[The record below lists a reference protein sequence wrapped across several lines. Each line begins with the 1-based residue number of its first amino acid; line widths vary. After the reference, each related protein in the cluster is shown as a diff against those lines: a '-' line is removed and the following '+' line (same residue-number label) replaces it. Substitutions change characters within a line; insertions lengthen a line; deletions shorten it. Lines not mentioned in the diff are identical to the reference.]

1 MEAEGPPDASEK
13 EDSEESRQQDLQDG
27 ERPDTAKDPET
38 ELDAD
43 KPNESSA
50 EGEEESEKESTKGT
64 IPGDDLSQPDLADGE
79 KSDISKDPE
88 TELETEKP
96 RESATEGEMEVPENE
111 SSDENKLRK
120 GSNQEDQADGEKS
133 DTSKDYAGQLE
144 SQKIREPSGEKES
157 KSSPSKEPPG
167 EEEVPPIPE
176 GQTEGIEKPVESAE
190 SDSSSTQEEEEQEE
204 DTEKPPEPEKKPEKL
219 ERKISET
226 FFYNYEDLYSQP
238 FVTSDSGIPINL
250 LALKHSF
257 GYDCTKRANLLLL
270 DSRTLLY
277 VAGNQLVFLDL
288 KTKYQSY
295 LRSSSG
301 GGIGIITVHPSKQYF
316 AVGEKG
322 WKPNIII
329 YEYPSLKPYRIL
341 RGGTEEAYA
350 FADFNHYG
358 TLLAS
363 VGSSPDYM
371 LTIWD
376 WKQEKIVLRS
386 KAFSQDVYKVTFSP
400 ENEEQLTTSGS
411 GHIKFWKMAHTFTG
425 LKLQGALGRF
435 GKTAVT
441 DIVGYVELPD
451 GKVLSGSEWGN
462 LLLWEGGLIKV
473 ELCRTG
479 RRPCHNG
486 PVNQLV
492 LDEGELV
499 TVGGDGYIRVW
510 DFETIDAADSVDDT
524 GLLEMEHMNELL
536 VGKNVNLSSIMK
548 IHDLGQPIWYA
559 QDSSG
564 AIWKLDL
571 SFSNVT
577 HDPECLFTFHSGKI
591 EAMGVS
597 PVTYLMATTALD
609 HSVRIY
615 DFIGNRQLT
624 EIKFKQ
630 GGTALTWAPRVV
642 NPKGGLIA
650 VGFEDGVVR
659 IIEVYD
665 PRGLAVVAG
674 RTNIGNA
681 EMRLKQVFK
690 PHTAAVTALAYER
703 NGEVLATGS
712 EDKTVFFF
720 AVEDKYEPIGYICVP
735 GPVQALQW
743 SPPSHAESML
753 LVLCENGFVLQVA
766 APILGEQDTVSTY
779 EIKGL
784 PTQYF
789 RFCSIKSRIKREEEI
804 ERREKK
810 KQEEEKARLA
820 WIKKQQEMGMEIEEE
835 PESEPEKEE
844 PLPPIYIPE
853 EPSPIVCGFY
863 SAPGKFWLSLGG
875 YDSGYLYHCRFSPI
889 QDQISPESRQDEPF
903 DVIPMENTDDSPIQ
917 RISFCTSKLLMFC
930 GMKDGAVRVYPL
942 QDKDLSADTM
952 NGYWSFNMHDNDYGQ
967 IQAIYSSYDDR
978 FLVTCGAD
986 SNIFTFNI
994 LSPEDIQRELKAK
1007 VPSPRGDLEKEKT
1020 AEDIE
1025 DPSAYS
1031 IENAK
1036 RKKEYDQIM
1045 KAAEDKKTQK
1055 RQELITLRH
1064 EFHHLLQR
1072 NMELPKHMQLHR
1084 EEFEMDHRI
1093 HEEMDRQTA
1102 QRIQLVQKELAWDQE
1117 KHRIGLQKLQ
1127 SRFWD
1132 TLEFDTVVVH
1142 AIGSNHQ
1149 ISTYRLLAISERYY
1163 KARKKSQIGKR
1174 RTSKLDWK
1182 GKEAEQRRETQKE
1195 IGQAAGVTEEEMEVD
1210 KLMKRPQMQAAI
1222 GRFGGNRLEQ
1232 IRKIIEKADRAKAKI
1247 MQRRKEWDELY
1258 KSKPSDNYE
1267 NPKDVQDIKEAQE
1280 NMGDFKLK
1288 TATNYKIPEH
1298 MRMNAEKKKVQ
1309 LRSLEVA
1316 VHEKKLT
1323 MNKWIVSLRDLKVA
1337 IIEEINCL
1345 VQELKSIQSALDV
1358 SEQLPIPPIPQL
1370 HPEETP
1376 EKKFQY
1382 DNNILLKF
1390 KQEQENKARLSEQV
1404 EEIASF
1410 AVFGGRF
1417 LHAPSLKEIDSPT
1430 RASSVRSMRIAS
1442 SIGTMQPK
1450 IFEIEKAEPT
1460 EMELEILKK
1469 EKIRNI
1475 YLQETLIKRI
1485 NELVVTF
1492 DAELRLLRH
1501 QKLKLDTQMK
1511 CADLRHITWFEEL
1524 LLLKNFE
1531 KHEDTLQEHVNSL
1544 SNEVE
1549 DMQWKLDNYLTQ
1561 MEDKKYEITKLQERE
1576 KALYA
1581 TFQAS
1586 LGENNKFASFLTKV
1600 LKKKIKRVKKKEVEG
1615 DRDEDEDSDEESD
1628 DESSLESDEEDS
1640 GSEDEVFDDS
1650 VCPKNCDEALF
1661 ENTLQLR
1668 EKRLDIEE
1676 ALVEEKKITDNLKK
1690 EYDALAKKVK
1700 VVEASLDTAE
1710 GELEAFQREKQQR
1723 LNELHVVVPLKLH
1736 QVEYVVNGEL
1746 PNDLS
1751 QTLVFTNQSLEY
1763 LQQRIMVLQHEKL
1776 EQRELY
1782 KQARQQ
1788 HKQLIRDRREI
1799 EIRIER
1805 LEENCNQLMLMKFGR
1820 VVDLEAL
1827 QTLSVNTNLEELK
1840 MRVMEKEHVQAQE
1853 LKKWE
1858 EIIFEL
1864 RQRLM
1869 MLMKEN
1875 TSKLQQL
1882 NSFCTEKQ
1890 GLETKLDALQNNL
1903 GAEFQGPRKA
1913 DIQEKEKLITLVQL
1927 QAQEAEVLKEEITLL
1942 SRKDGR
1948 IFPPPQPPPATKILN

>member
-1 MEAEGPPDASEK
+1 MEAEGSPDASGEK
-13 EDSEESRQQDLQDG
+13 EVPQ
-27 ERPDTAKDPET
+27 
-38 ELDAD
+38 
-43 KPNESSA
+43 NE
-50 EGEEESEKESTKGT
+50 
-64 IPGDDLSQPDLADGE
+64 
-79 KSDISKDPE
+79 
-88 TELETEKP
+88 
-96 RESATEGEMEVPENE
+96 N
-111 SSDENKLRK
+111 SDENKPLK
-120 GSNQEDQADGEKS
+120 DSDQEDQPDVEKS
-133 DTSKDYAGQLE
+133 DTTKDFAGE
-144 SQKIREPSGEKES
+144 EDAKKIPETSGEEKVKSSVSEEPQGEREVPSMGPEEGEGEVPSTGPEEGEGEVPSSGPEEGEGEVPSSGPEEGEGEVPSSGPEEGEGEVPSTGPEEGEGEVPSTGPEEGVEKPVENAEADKPVENAEADTSSVYES
-157 KSSPSKEPPG
+157 KSSSSKEPAG
-167 EEEVPPIPE
+167 EGEVPPIPE
-176 GQTEGIEKPVESAE
+176 EQTEEIMKPVESAE
-190 SDSSSTQEEEEQEE
+190 SDYSSTQGEEEQEE
-204 DTEKPPEPEKKPEKL
+204 DIEKPLEAEKKPEKL
-219 ERKISET
+219 EKKISET
-226 FFYNYEDLYSQP
+226 FFYNYEDLCSQP
-238 FVTSDSGIPINL
+238 FVTSDSGIPIYL
-250 LALKHSF
+250 LSLIHSF
-257 GYDCTKRANLLLL
+257 GYDCTKRANLQLL
-270 DSRTLLY
+270 DSKTLLY
-277 VAGNQLVFLDL
+277 VAGNQLVLLDL
-288 KTKYQSY
+288 KTKQQSY

-301 GGIGIITVHPSKQYF
+301 GGIGVITVHPSKQYF
-316 AVGEKG
+316 AIGEKG

-350 FADFNHYG
+350 FADFNNHG

-411 GHIKFWKMAHTFTG
+411 GHIKFWKMALTFTG

-451 GKVLSGSEWGN
+451 GKVISGSEWGN

-479 RRPCHNG
+479 HRPCHNG
-486 PVNQLV
+486 PVNQLI

-524 GLLEMEHMNELL
+524 GLLEIEHMNELL
-536 VGKNVNLSSIMK
+536 VGKNVNLSSIVK
-548 IHDLGQPIWYA
+548 IHDLGLPIWYA
-559 QDSSG
+559 QDANG

-571 SFSNVT
+571 RFSNVT

-591 EAMGVS
+591 EAMAVS

-609 HSVRIY
+609 HSVRVY
-615 DFIGNRQLT
+615 DFIDNCHLA

-630 GGTALTWAPRVV
+630 GGTALMWAPRVV

-650 VGFEDGVVR
+650 AGFEDGVVR

-665 PRGLAVVAG
+665 PRGLAIVAG
-674 RTNIGNA
+674 RTNVGNA
-681 EMRLKQVFK
+681 EMRLKQAFK

-703 NGEVLATGS
+703 NGEMLATGS
-712 EDKTVFFF
+712 SDKTVFFF

-743 SPPSHAESML
+743 SPPSHADSML
-753 LVLCENGFVLQVA
+753 LVLCENGFALQVPS
-766 APILGEQDTVSTY
+766 PILREQDTETTY
-779 EIKGL
+779 EIKDL

-789 RFCSIKSRIKREEEI
+789 HFCSIKSRIKREEEI

-820 WIKKQQEMGMEIEEE
+820 WIKKQQDMGMEIEEE
-835 PESEPEKEE
+835 PEAEPVEEE
-844 PLPPIYIPE
+844 PLPPIYIPK

-875 YDSGYLYHCRFSPI
+875 YDSGYLYHCAFSQV
-889 QDQISPESRQDEPF
+889 QDHISPESRQDEPF
-903 DVIPMENTDDSPIQ
+903 DVIPMENTEDNSIQ

-942 QDKDLSADTM
+942 QDKDLSADMM
-952 NGYWSFNMHDNDYGQ
+952 NGYWSFNIHDNDYGQ

-986 SNIFTFNI
+986 SNIFTFSI

-1007 VPSPRGDLEKEKT
+1007 VPSPRGGLEKEKA

-1025 DPSAYS
+1025 DPGAFS
-1031 IENAK
+1031 IENAR
-1036 RKKEYDQIM
+1036 RKKEYDEIM
-1045 KAAEDKKTQK
+1045 KAAEAQKDKK

-1064 EFHHLLQR
+1064 EFHCLLQK

-1093 HEEMDRQTA
+1093 CEEMDRQTA

-1117 KHRIGLQKLQ
+1117 KHRIALQKLQ
-1127 SRFWD
+1127 KRFRD

-1142 AIGSNHQ
+1142 AIGSTHQ
-1149 ISTYRLLAISERYY
+1149 ISTYRLLAISERFYR
-1163 KARKKSQIGKR
+1163 ARKQSQAGKR
-1174 RTSKLDWK
+1174 RTSKL
-1182 GKEAEQRRETQKE
+1182 GKEADQRQDSLKDSRQAVEVTKEERE
-1195 IGQAAGVTEEEMEVD
+1195 AD
-1210 KLMKRPQMQAAI
+1210 KLKKRPQLQAGV

-1232 IRKIIEKADRAKAKI
+1232 VRKIIEKADLAKAKI

-1258 KSKPSDNYE
+1258 KGKPSDNYE

-1298 MRMNAEKKKVQ
+1298 MRMNAEKKKMQ
-1309 LRSLEVA
+1309 LRSLEA
-1316 VHEKKLT
+1316 AIHEKKLN
-1323 MNKWIVSLRDLKVA
+1323 MNKWIISLRDLKVA

-1345 VQELKSIQSALDV
+1345 VQELKSIQSALNA

-1390 KQEQENKARLSEQV
+1390 QQEQETKA
-1404 EEIASF
+1404 
-1410 AVFGGRF
+1410 
-1417 LHAPSLKEIDSPT
+1417 
-1430 RASSVRSMRIAS
+1430 
-1442 SIGTMQPK
+1442 
-1450 IFEIEKAEPT
+1450 KAA
-1460 EMELEILKK
+1460 K
-1469 EKIRNI
+1469 
-1475 YLQETLIKRI
+1475 QI

-1492 DAELRLLRH
+1492 DSELRLLRH

-1531 KHEDTLQEHVNSL
+1531 KHEDTLQERVNSL
-1544 SNEVE
+1544 SNDVE
-1549 DMQWKLDNYLTQ
+1549 EMQWKLENYLTQ
-1561 MEDKKYEITKLQERE
+1561 MEAKKYEIIKLQERE
-1576 KALYA
+1576 KALYV

-1600 LKKKIKRVKKKEVEG
+1600 LKKRIKRVKKKEVEG
-1615 DRDEDEDSDEESD
+1615 ERDEEEDSDEESE
-1628 DESSLESDEEDS
+1628 DESSLESDEEES

-1650 VCPKNCDEALF
+1650 VCPKNCDETLF

-1676 ALVEEKKITDNLKK
+1676 ALVEEKKVIDNLKK

-1700 VVEASLDTAE
+1700 VVQASFDTAE

-1736 QVEYVVNGEL
+1736 QVEYMVNGEL

-1751 QTLVFTNQSLEY
+1751 QALVFTNQSLEY

-1776 EQRELY
+1776 DQRQLY

-1799 EIRIER
+1799 EIRIQR

-1827 QTLSVNTNLEELK
+1827 QTLSINTNLEELK
-1840 MRVMEKEHVQAQE
+1840 IKMMEKEYVQAQE

-1858 EIIFEL
+1858 ERIFEL

-1882 NSFCTEKQ
+1882 NSFCVEKQ

-1913 DIQEKEKLITLVQL
+1913 EIQERERLITLVQL

-1948 IFPPPQPPPATKILN
+1948 IFPPPQPPPNTKILN